1 MAKNE
6 RQKRWLGEVV
16 KSFEGDK
23 FTSLDVLEA
32 WPSVI
37 GPRYVPSRN
46 EVQMLLKRF
55 RSKLGISVVG
65 ELPTS
70 SDNGSRYVLLLYAED

>member
-1 MAKNE
+1 MAKND

-16 KSFEGDK
+16 KSFEGAE
-23 FTSLDVLEA
+23 FTSEHVLQA

-65 ELPTS
+65 ELPTNGT
-70 SDNGSRYVLLLYAED
+70 NGSRYVLLVYAED

>member
-1 MAKNE
+1 MAKND

-16 KSFEGDK
+16 KSFEGAE
-23 FTSLDVLEA
+23 FTSQCVLQA

-55 RSKLGISVVG
+55 RSKLGTSVVG
-65 ELPTS
+65 EVPTS
-70 SDNGSRYVLLLYAED
+70 TVDGSKYVLLLYAED

>member
-1 MAKNE
+1 MAKND

-16 KSFEGDK
+16 KSFDGAK
-23 FTSLDVLEA
+23 FTSEHVLQA

-65 ELPTS
+65 EVSTNGA
-70 SDNGSRYVLLLYAED
+70 NGSKYVLLLYAED